1 MGRLWQS
8 LILGKL
14 NPVFAH
20 LPVENMVYSN
30 QQAYYDAISAS
41 SDAGQSGPFIDFMLG
56 EILQTL
62 RNHQGEALCEVPNKV
77 PNKLKAE
84 FPGISENTWSVYALL
99 KMRKKISAAEMG
111 EELGLSDRMI
121 RKYLS
126 VLKLAGII
134 EREGSHKTGYWKIL
148 K

>member
-1 MGRLWQS
+1 M
-8 LILGKL
+8 
-14 NPVFAH
+14 A
-20 LPVENMVYSN
+20 
-30 QQAYYDAISAS
+30 
-41 SDAGQSGPFIDFMLG
+41 
-56 EILQTL
+56 
-62 RNHQGEALCEVPNKV
+62 EALCEVPNKV

-126 VLKLAGII
+126 VLKRTGII